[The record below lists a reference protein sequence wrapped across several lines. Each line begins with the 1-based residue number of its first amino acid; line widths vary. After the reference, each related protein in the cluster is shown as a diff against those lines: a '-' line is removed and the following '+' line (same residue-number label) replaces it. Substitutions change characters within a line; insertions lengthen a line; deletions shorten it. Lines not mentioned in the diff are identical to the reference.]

1 MTTLGEPVVPTCR
14 VCGEPVDETN
24 SAICN
29 GCGLRFHLALRQDQ
43 VGKDCGNVWVNEE
56 FMALEFGCFL
66 CLRGESPPGEEEP
79 PVGVVH

>member
-1 MTTLGEPVVPTCR
+1 
-14 VCGEPVDETN
+14 
-24 SAICN
+24 
-29 GCGLRFHLALRQDQ
+29 
-43 VGKDCGNVWVNEE
+43 VNEE